1 MSVKAFPPI
10 DQQSGIALPL
20 RTVYHPQLVQCHTTH
35 TPSFPPAPPSTM
47 ARPCHG
53 RQQQQQHMRTST
65 LRSVTLAVVIVAL
78 VVVLGTTLVCAEAAE
93 RGRTRGGARRARQR
107 RERPAAAAA
116 GGPGAPLS
124 ELPAQLATRTYTR
137 TPATLK
143 AFRTWFARAGG
154 WTHKNVKFQLSNQ
167 YGVRLIARRDIPEA
181 DVSQEKPQQGVAPRA
196 LCFSLF
202 ALSFAFL
209 SFARSLSECLRS
221 CCCLLPF

>member
-1 MSVKAFPPI
+1 MFPRWR
-10 DQQSGIALPL
+10 AERNTVEL
-20 RTVYHPQLVQCHTTH
+20 RAVQRGKDAA
-35 TPSFPPAPPSTM
+35 PASPAAPPSTM
-47 ARPCHG
+47 ARPWHG
-53 RQQQQQHMRTST
+53 RQQQQQHTRTST

-78 VVVLGTTLVCAEAAE
+78 VVVLGTALVCAEAAE

-181 DVSQEKPQQGVAPRA
+181 DVSQVKPQQGVAPRA

-202 ALSFAFL
+202 ALSFAF
-209 SFARSLSECLRS
+209 FVVR
-221 CCCLLPF
+221 

>member
-1 MSVKAFPPI
+1 MCLSKLSRPLTSRV
-10 DQQSGIALPL
+10 ALL
-20 RTVYHPQLVQCHTTH
+20 YLCVLYYI
-35 TPSFPPAPPSTM
+35 PSLCSATRPTRPASPAAPPSTM
-47 ARPCHG
+47 ARPWHG
-53 RQQQQQHMRTST
+53 RQQQQHMRTST

-78 VVVLGTTLVCAEAAE
+78 VVLLGTALVCAEAAE

-181 DVSQEKPQQGVAPRA
+181 DVSQAAAGRSTMCLVFFTFAFA
-196 LCFSLF
+196 LCLF
-202 ALSFAFL
+202 C
-209 SFARSLSECLRS
+209 RSLGACSS
-221 CCCLLPF
+221 A